1 MAKKNPHITDAELE
15 VLKRLWDRRGQTIRE
30 LTMALYG
37 EPTNSHIGTVQKL
50 IQRLEAKQL
59 IERDRS
65 QFAHTFSAKVSQE
78 DVAGMQLD
86 ELARK
91 VTGGSLLPFIS
102 HLVQG
107 RRLSQR
113 EKDEIRKLL
122 SEGD

>member
-1 MAKKNPHITDAELE
+1 MAKKTPHITDAELE
-15 VLKRLWDRRGQTIRE
+15 ILKLLWDNPGLAIRE
-30 LTMALYG
+30 LTVSLYG

-50 IQRLEAKQL
+50 VQRLEAKKL

-65 QFAHTFSAKVSQE
+65 RFAHTFSARVSQS

-102 HLVQG
+102 HLVEG

-113 EKDEIRKLL
+113 EKEELRKLL